1 LATLHIKSMV
11 SLHIIVV
18 AAFFLSLER
27 DDIDEKALGIYDGL
41 QLADT
46 LFITF
51 STVNILMGN
60 EQI

>member
-1 LATLHIKSMV
+1 MV